1 MTDDLADIA
10 PAATTLPA
18 AGEEPAPAVLPGPG
32 GNLAAASAD
41 ASAHAPSHAP
51 VPATPDVLAPADA
64 RTPREVGESVSL
76 EPGRSPETQA
86 EKITRIKRELAEV
99 PALPGVYLWK
109 DTSGQVIYVGKAKQ
123 LRARMRQYVNFQ
135 DERAKIPLLVE
146 QIDSF
151 EYLVVDNE
159 HESLVLEKNL
169 INQHAPFFNADFKD
183 DKSYPF
189 IALTKGDVF
198 PAIKYTRERHH
209 PDTRYF
215 GPYTDSRAAR
225 AMVDIAR
232 RVVPLCAASCADWR
246 ALSRKAEKA
255 VERRAKDLR
264 AEGATAAEAQRAARA
279 AVLDEPFSDAAPRPC
294 FDAHVGLGPGACCGR
309 VTPREYAANVAQ
321 IERFLAGHHGEFID
335 ELTAEMREAAADL
348 DFERAG
354 RLKARI
360 DTINSL
366 TDRQHAVS
374 SRSLDADVVGFF
386 REETVAGAHVLMVR
400 EGRIINSNE
409 FVLSRGTDVPDQDLL
424 HNFLLRYYD
433 ATTSIPHEVI
443 VRELPEDAEVM
454 EGWLT
459 EKLASPH
466 GAKVRFTAPRKG
478 EKAELV
484 AMAETNARHTLMRYK
499 VRTNY
504 DDKRINDA
512 LLQLESALA
521 LDAPPMRIECFD
533 ISTIHGSYTVASMV
547 VFTGG
552 KPDKNQYRRFK
563 IKTPLDEAN
572 DFLSMREVMSRRYA
586 PERMADERFGSKP
599 DLIILD
605 GGKPQLTAVL
615 AMFEEMGID
624 DIAVCGLAKRDEE
637 LFVPWQ
643 DSGPV
648 VLPGGSA
655 SLYLVKQVRDE
666 AHRFAITFH
675 RELRG
680 KGMTASIL
688 DEVAGMGPV
697 RKKAL
702 LKHFKSFKNLKA
714 ATLEEVKAARVVPDE
729 VAEELVRVLAQYT
742 VHRQESDAVLNAA
755 PCEGGGCPA
764 SLQGAD
770 APEPPAGPR
779 VGPDADATPDDL
791 EAPAPD
797 GAPFHDT
804 TEVSHER

>member
-1 MTDDLADIA
+1 MGILVIMTQMKHSDGD
-10 PAATTLPA
+10 
-18 AGEEPAPAVLPGPG
+18 EK
-32 GNLAAASAD
+32 
-41 ASAHAPSHAP
+41 
-51 VPATPDVLAPADA
+51 
-64 RTPREVGESVSL
+64 L
-76 EPGRSPETQA
+76 E
-86 EKITRIKRELAEV
+86 RIKRELSEV

-109 DTSGQVIYVGKAKQ
+109 DASGQVIYVGKAKQ

-135 DERAKIPLLVE
+135 DDRAKIPLLVE

-151 EYLVVDNE
+151 EYIVVDNE

-169 INQHAPFFNADFKD
+169 INQHSPFFNADFKD

-198 PAIKYTRERHH
+198 PAIKYTREKHR

-225 AMVDIAR
+225 DMVDIAR
-232 RVVPLCAASCADWR
+232 RVVPLCACSCADWR
-246 ALSRKAEKA
+246 QMKRRLDKDPLALLS
-255 VERRAKDLR
+255 
-264 AEGATAAEAQRAARA
+264 
-279 AVLDEPFSDAAPRPC
+279 LDARPC

-309 VTPREYAANVAQ
+309 VTPEEYALNVKR
-321 IERFLAGHHGEFID
+321 ITRFLSGHHREFVD
-335 ELTAEMREAAADL
+335 ELTSEMRRAAEDL

-354 RLKARI
+354 RVKARI

-366 TDRQHAVS
+366 ADKQHAVS
-374 SRSLDADVVGFF
+374 SRNLDADVIGFY
-386 REETVAGAHVLMVR
+386 REETVAGVHVFMVR
-400 EGRIINSNE
+400 EGRIMNSNE
-409 FVLSRGTDVPDQDLL
+409 FVLNRGFDVPDQDLL

-433 ATTSIPHEVI
+433 TTTSIPHEVI
-443 VRELPEDAEVM
+443 VREDPDDVEVM
-454 EGWLT
+454 QEWLT
-459 EKLASPH
+459 GKLNSPH
-466 GAKVRFTAPRKG
+466 GAKVRFVAPRKG

-484 AMAETNARHTLMRYK
+484 VMAETNAKHTLMRYK

-512 LLQLESALA
+512 LMQLESALA

-572 DFLSMREVMSRRYA
+572 DFLSMQEVMSRRYA
-586 PERMADERFGSKP
+586 PERMADGRFGSKP

-605 GGKPQLTAVL
+605 GGKPQLAAVL
-615 AMFEEMGID
+615 AMFGEMGID

-688 DEVAGMGPV
+688 DEVWGMGPV

-702 LKHFKSFKNLKA
+702 LKHFKSFKNLKSA
-714 ATLEEVKAARVVPDE
+714 SLDQIKEAGVVPED
-729 VAEELVRVLAQYT
+729 VAEELYRILRQYN
-742 VHRQESDAVLNAA
+742 ESSDAASDRLNSA
-755 PCEGGGCPA
+755 
-764 SLQGAD
+764 LD
-770 APEPPAGPR
+770 A
-779 VGPDADATPDDL
+779 
-791 EAPAPD
+791 
-797 GAPFHDT
+797 
-804 TEVSHER
+804 

>member
-1 MTDDLADIA
+1 MGILVIMTQMKHSDGD
-10 PAATTLPA
+10 
-18 AGEEPAPAVLPGPG
+18 EK
-32 GNLAAASAD
+32 
-41 ASAHAPSHAP
+41 
-51 VPATPDVLAPADA
+51 
-64 RTPREVGESVSL
+64 L
-76 EPGRSPETQA
+76 E
-86 EKITRIKRELAEV
+86 RIKRELSEV

-109 DTSGQVIYVGKAKQ
+109 DASGQVIYVGKAKQ

-135 DERAKIPLLVE
+135 DDRAKIPLLVE

-151 EYLVVDNE
+151 EYIVVDNE

-169 INQHAPFFNADFKD
+169 INQHSPFFNADFKD

-198 PAIKYTRERHH
+198 PAIKYTREKHR

-225 AMVDIAR
+225 DMVDIAR
-232 RVVPLCAASCADWR
+232 RVVPLCACSCADWR
-246 ALSRKAEKA
+246 QMKRRLDKDPLALLS
-255 VERRAKDLR
+255 
-264 AEGATAAEAQRAARA
+264 
-279 AVLDEPFSDAAPRPC
+279 SDARPC

-309 VTPREYAANVAQ
+309 VTPEEYALNVKR
-321 IERFLAGHHGEFID
+321 ITRFLSGHHREFVD
-335 ELTAEMREAAADL
+335 ELTSEMRRAAEDL

-354 RLKARI
+354 RVKARI

-366 TDRQHAVS
+366 ADKQHAVS
-374 SRSLDADVVGFF
+374 SRNLDADVIGFY
-386 REETVAGAHVLMVR
+386 REETVAGVHVFMVR
-400 EGRIINSNE
+400 EGRIMNSNE
-409 FVLSRGTDVPDQDLL
+409 FVLNRGFDVPDQDLL

-433 ATTSIPHEVI
+433 TTTSIPHEVI
-443 VRELPEDAEVM
+443 VREDPDDVEVM
-454 EGWLT
+454 QEWLT
-459 EKLASPH
+459 GKLNSPH
-466 GAKVRFTAPRKG
+466 GAKVRFVAPRKG

-484 AMAETNARHTLMRYK
+484 VMAETNAKHTLMRYK

-512 LLQLESALA
+512 LMQLESALA

-572 DFLSMREVMSRRYA
+572 DFLSMQEVMSRRYA
-586 PERMADERFGSKP
+586 PERMADGRFGSKP

-605 GGKPQLTAVL
+605 GGKPQLAAVL

-688 DEVAGMGPV
+688 DEVWGMGPV

-702 LKHFKSFKNLKA
+702 LKHFKSFKNLKSA
-714 ATLEEVKAARVVPDE
+714 SLDQIKEAGVVPED
-729 VAEELVRVLAQYT
+729 VAEELYRILRQYN
-742 VHRQESDAVLNAA
+742 ESSDAASDRLNSA
-755 PCEGGGCPA
+755 
-764 SLQGAD
+764 LD
-770 APEPPAGPR
+770 A
-779 VGPDADATPDDL
+779 
-791 EAPAPD
+791 
-797 GAPFHDT
+797 
-804 TEVSHER
+804 